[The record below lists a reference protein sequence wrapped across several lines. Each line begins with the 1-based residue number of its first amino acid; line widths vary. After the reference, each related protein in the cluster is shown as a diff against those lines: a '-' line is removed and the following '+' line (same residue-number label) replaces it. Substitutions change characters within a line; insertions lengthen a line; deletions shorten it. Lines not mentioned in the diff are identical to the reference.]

1 MARRVISL
9 HILSIC
15 WPWVKFIRAFL
26 ISHNLAAELTKI
38 EKHGDKD
45 DDAEQGVELDGE
57 VDDGDDDVD
66 HGRHDGEDDVVEE
79 PVHRLRAA
87 VHDSQNFARLDKNLS
102 FTKFNWTVICQGPQL
117 HNKS

>member
-45 DDAEQGVELDGE
+45 DDAEPGVELDGE

-66 HGRHDGEDDVVEE
+66 HGRHDREDDVVEE

-87 VHDSQNFARLDKNLS
+87 VHDSQNFARLDK
-102 FTKFNWTVICQGPQL
+102 
-117 HNKS
+117 KSLVYQV